1 MIEYIRIPE
10 ERMKILNKYPKLK
23 EKLENLSEAKIELG
37 EDVVIEIDDSIK
49 MMRIKEVVKAFGRG
63 FDMEDALNLLDE
75 DFFLQAIEVRDFA
88 GKSRNRML
96 TLKGRAI
103 GSEGKTK
110 QRIEKMTETKIA
122 VYGKTICIIGRWMDV
137 QLAAKA
143 IEMLLSGS
151 LHNTVYRFLE
161 QQKR

>member
-1 MIEYIRIPE
+1 MIDVVRIPE
-10 ERMKILNKYPKLK
+10 ERMKILRRDAKMKG
-23 EKLENLSEAKIELG
+23 KLENLSNAKINLT
-37 EDVVIEIDDSIK
+37 EDVEIETEDPLN
-49 MMRIKEVVKAFGRG
+49 MMRVKEAVKAFGRG

-75 DFFLQAIEVRDFA
+75 SFCMQAIEVRDFS

-96 TLKGRAI
+96 VLKGRVI

-122 VYGKTICIIGRWMDV
+122 VYGKTICIVGKWLDV
-137 QLAAKA
+137 NLAAKA

>member
-1 MIEYIRIPE
+1 MIDYVRIPE
-10 ERMKILNKYPKLK
+10 ERIKILKNNSKLK
-23 EKLENLSEAKIELG
+23 ENLEKLSEAKIELG
-37 EDVVIEIDDSIK
+37 EEVAIQVEDPIAMLRV
-49 MMRIKEVVKAFGRG
+49 KEVVKAFGRG

-75 DFFLQAIEVRDFA
+75 DYYLHIIEVSDFA

-96 TLKGRAI
+96 TLKGRVI

-110 QRIEKMTETKIA
+110 QRIEKISETKIS
-122 VYGKTICIIGRWMDV
+122 VYGKTVCIVGKWIDV
-137 QLAAKA
+137 ELAAKA

>member
-1 MIEYIRIPE
+1 MIGVVRIPE
-10 ERMKILNKYPKLK
+10 ERMKILRRDAKMKD
-23 EKLENLSEAKIELG
+23 KLENFSNSKIKLT
-37 EDVVIEIDDSIK
+37 EDVEIETEDPLN
-49 MMRIKEVVKAFGRG
+49 MMRVKEVVKAFGRG

-75 DFFLQAIEVRDFA
+75 IFCMQTIEVRDFS
-88 GKSRNRML
+88 GKSRNRMVV
-96 TLKGRAI
+96 LKGRVI

-110 QRIEKMTETKIA
+110 QKIERMTETKIA
-122 VYGKTICIIGRWMDV
+122 VYGKTIGIVGKYLDV
-137 QLAAKA
+137 HLAAKA

>member
-1 MIEYIRIPE
+1 MIDSVRIPE
-10 ERMKILNKYPKLK
+10 ERMKILFKDSKLK
-23 EKLENLSEAKIELG
+23 EKLEKLSDAKIDLN
-37 EDVVIEIDDSIK
+37 EDVVIETDDPLK
-49 MMRIKEVVKAFGRG
+49 MLRIKEVVKAFGRG

-75 DFFLQAIEVRDFA
+75 DFCLQAIEVRDFA

-96 TLKGRAI
+96 TLKGRVI

-110 QRIEKMTETKIA
+110 QRIEKITETKIS
-122 VYGKTICIIGRWMDV
+122 VYGKTVCIVGRWLDV

>member
-1 MIEYIRIPE
+1 MIEYVRIPE
-10 ERMKILNKYPKLK
+10 ERMRIFRKDSGLK
-23 EKLENLSEAKIELG
+23 KNLEKLSEAKIELG
-37 EDVVIEIDDSIK
+37 EDVVIETDDPLK

-75 DFFLQAIEVRDFA
+75 DFCLQPIEVRDFA

-96 TLKGRAI
+96 TLKGRVI

-122 VYGKTICIIGRWMDV
+122 VYGKTVCIVGRWLDV